1 MKRFVSV
8 KIYVLTVVILIVCF
22 CVFFLVREKKI
33 EKENVRE
40 TISIEYQD
48 NFEEVKIL
56 DYEGK
61 TVENFGVGE
70 KPSVIFY
77 LSNTCK
83 TCIEDLDNFSRI
95 NEIFGD
101 ENINFCI
108 LWEKD
113 TSESLLKKNGID
125 FKKAYVMNPEQ
136 KLAAATP
143 TVYITDKHGTVV
155 FNSTEINLSIEKLID
170 LGYVDREKLIKNANN
185 YLKKEYGAGQK
196 KPLLVY
202 FAMDGCPDCEA
213 ATPVVESKTIID
225 KYQIQIIYKYDDV
238 KNEIKDKDQL
248 FKLIYGIEWYPSFV
262 ILDNESYYV
271 IGETPINELEK
282 RLLNPLIENE

>member
-40 TISIEYQD
+40 AISIEYQD

-113 TSESLLKKNGID
+113 TSESI
-125 FKKAYVMNPEQ
+125 
-136 KLAAATP
+136 
-143 TVYITDKHGTVV
+143 I
-155 FNSTEINLSIEKLID
+155 
-170 LGYVDREKLIKNANN
+170 
-185 YLKKEYGAGQK
+185 KKERDRFEKSLCYEPGAETGSSN
-196 KPLLVY
+196 PNCVY
-202 FAMDGCPDCEA
+202 
-213 ATPVVESKTIID
+213 
-225 KYQIQIIYKYDDV
+225 
-238 KNEIKDKDQL
+238 N
-248 FKLIYGIEWYPSFV
+248 
-262 ILDNESYYV
+262 
-271 IGETPINELEK
+271 
-282 RLLNPLIENE
+282 R

>member
-101 ENINFCI
+101 ENINF
-108 LWEKD
+108 
-113 TSESLLKKNGID
+113 
-125 FKKAYVMNPEQ
+125 
-136 KLAAATP
+136 
-143 TVYITDKHGTVV
+143 V
-155 FNSTEINLSIEKLID
+155 FCGRRIHQSR
-170 LGYVDREKLIKNANN
+170 Y
-185 YLKKEYGAGQK
+185 
-196 KPLLVY
+196 
-202 FAMDGCPDCEA
+202 
-213 ATPVVESKTIID
+213 
-225 KYQIQIIYKYDDV
+225 
-238 KNEIKDKDQL
+238 
-248 FKLIYGIEWYPSFV
+248 
-262 ILDNESYYV
+262 
-271 IGETPINELEK
+271 
-282 RLLNPLIENE
+282 